1 MMRVAPVSIRDH
13 YVVLAFQNFLSWEMS
28 PASIAT
34 YRPCPPAVW
43 AYMLGFTKWCPPFGE
58 L

>member
-13 YVVLAFQNFLSWEMS
+13 QVIQAYHNFLSWQMS
-28 PASIAT
+28 PAPMSSD
-34 YRPCPPAVW
+34 RPCPPAVW
-43 AYMLGFTKWCPPFGE
+43 AYMLGETRWCPPFGE